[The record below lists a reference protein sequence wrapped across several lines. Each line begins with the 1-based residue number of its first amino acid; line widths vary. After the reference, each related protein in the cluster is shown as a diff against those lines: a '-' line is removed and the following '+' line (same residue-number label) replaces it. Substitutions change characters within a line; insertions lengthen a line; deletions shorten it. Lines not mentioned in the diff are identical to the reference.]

1 MYLYVKIFFIFF
13 IFLNQIANTYDS
25 SKEEEDYGLNYNTFK
40 NLFIKKYKKNIKKL
54 TEVIIVDFDIN
65 YNGLETLN
73 DFIKRRLYINAD
85 DNPDNNLDDD
95 KDGYINNTYGI
106 NFLSSHSDPFSIF
119 KSIYDDGQNDTF
131 HEEEKHGFYMLQIID
146 KIALS
151 PVVKIYPITVK
162 SGEEFAKAVD
172 WVVKEKERGANIR
185 IVNLP
190 ATSFLKL
197 HLYKN
202 KLLFNEMKGYVQ
214 KLDDAGI
221 ILVVGAGNQPPVD
234 SNPYALMDLKNV
246 LSVSAHDRNGNILY
260 KHDKIY
266 IDFTVPV
273 IFGLGTS
280 ESASIAS
287 AVIATYCS
295 IMGDMPYRRMLDF
308 IKNSIK
314 SDNKFK
320 EFTKFG
326 GFLQYNEKVLT
337 Y

>member
-1 MYLYVKIFFIFF
+1 MIIRVIIFM
-13 IFLNQIANTYDS
+13 IFLMCATGYTFEISGFDG
-25 SKEEEDYGLNYNTFK
+25 EYGLNYTKFK
-40 NLFIKKYKKNIKKL
+40 DLFIKKYANNITRL
-54 TEVIIVDFDIN
+54 TETIIVDFDIN
-65 YNGLETLN
+65 YNGLERLN

-106 NFLSSHSDPFSIF
+106 DFLNSHSDPFSIF

-151 PVVKIYPITVK
+151 PTVKIYPINVK

-190 ATSFLKL
+190 ASSFLKL

-202 KLLFNEMKGYVQ
+202 KVLFNEIIQYVQ

-221 ILVVGAGNQPPVD
+221 ILVTGAGNQPPVD
-234 SNPYALMDLKNV
+234 SNPFALMDLKNV
-246 LSVSAHDRNGNILY
+246 LSVSAHDKNGNIMY
-260 KHDKIY
+260 KHDKRY
-266 IDFTVPV
+266 VDFTVPV
-273 IFGLGTS
+273 VFGLGTS
-280 ESASIAS
+280 ESTSITS
-287 AVIATYCS
+287 AIIATYYS
-295 IMGDMPYRRMLDF
+295 IRGDITYQRMLDF
-308 IKNSIK
+308 IRSSIK
-314 SDNKFK
+314 LDKKFNG
-320 EFTKFG
+320 FTKFG
-326 GFLQYNEKVLT
+326 GFLQYNEKILT